1 MPRSPRPANRRQQLL
16 EEATRLFSRNGFDG
30 TSIRAIAGAC
40 DISEAALYRH
50 FTGKVAL
57 YEAVI
62 RRKAAEHDIPAYL
75 DSVARQGDIE
85 AVLTRVAEHILA
97 FLEED
102 PELLGLM
109 FNNSVENG
117 PIAAV
122 LFKEVR
128 LPYIEF
134 IARELQERIA
144 AGEVRE
150 VDPFITGRCF
160 VGMVMDCA
168 LSVGVWNKV
177 TDFKFNANAVVC
189 NNVPIFARGLAAEPE
204 GSARTRSAQ

>member
-1 MPRSPRPANRRQQLL
+1 MVRAPRPANRRQQLL

-62 RRKAAEHDIPAYL
+62 QRKADEHDIPLYL
-75 DSVARQGDIE
+75 SGVARQGDIE
-85 AVLTRVAEHILA
+85 AVLTRVAEHVLA
-97 FLEED
+97 FLTKD

-134 IARELQERIA
+134 IARELQERMA
-144 AGEVRE
+144 TGEVRK

-177 TDFKFNANAVVC
+177 IDFKFNANDVIC
-189 NNVPIFARGLAAEPE
+189 NNVPIFARGLMPGVGGTAH
-204 GSARTRSAQ
+204 Q